1 MALVPTS
8 LNGLSSPPSANGEVL
23 FDAPWELRI
32 FTLATALAESG
43 DLAWPALQTALI
55 RRIEDWQTRHTH
67 DDPYPYFELFAEAL
81 IQVLVSTHQ
90 VDAQLLNQLSAELA
104 TRPVNHD
111 HDHNHD
117 HNHDPHHRRRDHE
130 H

>member
-8 LNGLSSPPSANGEVL
+8 LSGLSAPPSANGEVL
-23 FDAPWELRI
+23 FDAPWELRV

-43 DLAWPALQTALI
+43 DLSWPALQAALI
-55 RRIEDWQTRHTH
+55 RHIEDWQTRHNH

-81 IQVLVSTHQ
+81 IQVLVSAQQ
-90 VDAQLLNQLSAELA
+90 VDPQLLNHLSAELA
-104 TRPVNHD
+104 ARPAGHD
-111 HDHNHD
+111 HDHDHD
-117 HNHDPHHRRRDHE
+117 HGNQDHE

>member
-8 LNGLSSPPSANGEVL
+8 LSGLSSPPSANGEVL
-23 FDAPWELRI
+23 FDAPWELRV

-43 DLAWPALQTALI
+43 DMSWPALQAALI
-55 RRIEDWQTRHTH
+55 SKIQDWQTHHTH
-67 DDPYPYFELFAEAL
+67 HDPYPYFELFAEAL

-90 VDAQLLNQLSAELA
+90 VDAQLLNHLSAELA
-104 TRPVNHD
+104 AIPVDHDHHHD
-111 HDHNHD
+111 HDLD
-117 HNHDPHHRRRDHE
+117 HDPHHRWRDHE